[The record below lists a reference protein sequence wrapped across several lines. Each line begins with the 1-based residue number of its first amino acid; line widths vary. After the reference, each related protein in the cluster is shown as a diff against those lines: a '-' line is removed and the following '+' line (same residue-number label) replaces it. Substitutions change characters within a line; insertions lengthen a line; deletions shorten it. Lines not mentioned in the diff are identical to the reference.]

1 MARRSRRRKGKGSR
15 SAQPNTVHPDAAG
28 LDVGATAVYAAVRA
42 ERDPDPIRNFS
53 TFTGDLHAL
62 ANWLKECQVTTV
74 AMESTGVY
82 WIPVH
87 QILEA
92 HGFDVVLVNAR
103 HVHSVPGRKSD
114 MADCEWLR
122 YLHSVGL
129 LRGSFRPAD
138 EVCAVRARLRH
149 RDNLIKTAARSVS
162 HMQKAYN
169 QMNIHLHHAIS
180 DLTGVTGLAIT
191 DAILDGQRDPTRLAD
206 LADRRI
212 RASRATL
219 IAALQ
224 GDWRP
229 EHLFTLGHAR
239 ATYAHYQ
246 QLIAECDQE
255 IEASIRSF
263 SPPDEPPNET
273 EDAAEPAADVTPP
286 SDESDAEPFNMQE
299 HLSSLFGADLTLIPG
314 IGVSTALVLFTELG
328 PDLARFPTA
337 AQFSS
342 WLNLCPHNKI
352 TGGKII
358 SSHTGPGTNRA
369 AQALRWA
376 TQSLYR
382 SPSSLG
388 QHFRR
393 MRARLG
399 TPEAITATAHKLA
412 RIIYHLI
419 THRVAYDDS
428 ILATQERQDLR
439 ASNAGSEH
447 KPAPS
452 VMNSSRRLPDWLF
465 LRSVISRSRP
475 HCMRPPWR
483 VPGIVR
489 PNRKP
494 PGDPAR
500 QPTTRNG
507 NHRIVI
513 VHIPA
518 TGLSPGRTRSRGR

>member
-1 MARRSRRRKGKGSR
+1 MARRSRKGKGSR

-28 LDVGATAVYAAVRA
+28 LDVGATAVYAAVRPD
-42 ERDPDPIRNFS
+42 RDPDPIRNFP

-82 WIPVH
+82 WIPVF

-114 MADCEWLR
+114 VADSEWLR

-138 EVCAVRARLRH
+138 EVCAVRALLRH
-149 RDNLIKTAARSVS
+149 RDNLIKTASRSVL
-162 HMQKAYN
+162 HMQKAFD
-169 QMNIHLHHAIS
+169 QMNVHLHHAIS

-191 DAILDGQRDPTRLAD
+191 DAILDGERDPARLAD

-212 RASRATL
+212 KASRATL
-219 IAALQ
+219 IAALE

-229 EHLFTLGHAR
+229 EHLFTLRHAR
-239 ATYAHYQ
+239 VTYAHYR

-255 IEASIRSF
+255 IEASIGSF
-263 SPPDEPPNET
+263 ESTNEPPSAPAEDPAEET
-273 EDAAEPAADVTPP
+273 ADAPPTPTESPAK
-286 SDESDAEPFNMQE
+286 PFNLKA
-299 HLSSLFGADLTLIPG
+299 HLTRLFGTDLTLIPG
-314 IGVSTALVLFTELG
+314 IGESTALILFTEFG
-328 PDLARFPTA
+328 PDLSRFPSA
-337 AQFSS
+337 GQFAS
-342 WLNLCPHNKI
+342 WLNLCPNNQI
-352 TGGKII
+352 TGGRII
-358 SSHTGPGTNRA
+358 SAHTGPGTNRA

-388 QHFRR
+388 QYFRR

-412 RIIYHLI
+412 RIIYHLV

-428 ILATQERQDLR
+428 FLAAQERQDLQR
-439 ASNAGSEH
+439 LE
-447 KPAPS
+447 
-452 VMNSSRRLPDWLF
+452 RRLRNQARALGYE
-465 LRSVISRSRP
+465 L
-475 HCMRPPWR
+475 
-483 VPGIVR
+483 VPE
-489 PNRKP
+489 
-494 PGDPAR
+494 A
-500 QPTTRNG
+500 
-507 NHRIVI
+507 
-513 VHIPA
+513 A
-518 TGLSPGRTRSRGR
+518 

>member
-1 MARRSRRRKGKGSR
+1 MARRSRKGKGSR

-28 LDVGATAVYAAVRA
+28 LDVGATAVYAAVRPD
-42 ERDPDPIRNFS
+42 RDPDPIRNFP

-114 MADCEWLR
+114 VADCEWLR

-138 EVCAVRARLRH
+138 EVCAMRALLRH
-149 RDNLIKTAARSVS
+149 RDNLIKTASRSVL
-162 HMQKAYN
+162 HMQKAYD
-169 QMNIHLHHAIS
+169 QMNVHLHHAIS
-180 DLTGVTGLAIT
+180 DLTGVTGMAIT
-191 DAILDGQRDPTRLAD
+191 EAILNGERDPARLAD

-212 RASRATL
+212 KASRATL
-219 IAALQ
+219 IAALE
-224 GDWRP
+224 GDWRS
-229 EHLFTLGHAR
+229 EHLFTLRHAR

-255 IEASIRSF
+255 IEARIRSF
-263 SPPDEPPNET
+263 ESTNEPPSAPAEDPAEDPAEET
-273 EDAAEPAADVTPP
+273 ADAPPTPTESPAK
-286 SDESDAEPFNMQE
+286 PFNLKA
-299 HLSSLFGADLTLIPG
+299 HLTRLFGTDLTLIPG
-314 IGVSTALVLFTELG
+314 IGESTALVLFTELG
-328 PDLARFPTA
+328 PDLSRFPTA
-337 AQFSS
+337 GQFAS
-342 WLNLCPHNKI
+342 WLNLCPNNQI
-352 TGGKII
+352 TGGRII
-358 SSHTGPGTNRA
+358 SAHTGPGTNRA

-388 QHFRR
+388 QYFRR

-412 RIIYHLI
+412 RIIYHLV

-428 ILATQERQDLR
+428 ILAAQERQDLQR
-439 ASNAGSEH
+439 FE
-447 KPAPS
+447 
-452 VMNSSRRLPDWLF
+452 RRLRNQARALGYE
-465 LRSVISRSRP
+465 L
-475 HCMRPPWR
+475 
-483 VPGIVR
+483 VPE
-489 PNRKP
+489 
-494 PGDPAR
+494 A
-500 QPTTRNG
+500 
-507 NHRIVI
+507 
-513 VHIPA
+513 A
-518 TGLSPGRTRSRGR
+518 

>member
-1 MARRSRRRKGKGSR
+1 
-15 SAQPNTVHPDAAG
+15 
-28 LDVGATAVYAAVRA
+28 
-42 ERDPDPIRNFS
+42 
-53 TFTGDLHAL
+53 
-62 ANWLKECQVTTV
+62 
-74 AMESTGVY
+74 MESTGVY

-114 MADCEWLR
+114 VADCEWLR

-138 EVCAVRARLRH
+138 EVCAVRALLRH

-191 DAILDGQRDPTRLAD
+191 DAILDGQRDPARLAD

-219 IAALQ
+219 IAALE

-299 HLSSLFGADLTLIPG
+299 HLSNLFGTDLTLIPG

-376 TQSLYR
+376 NPISVPQPFVSRPALPPHARAPRYSLRR
-382 SPSSLG
+382 SPRLPTNWRASS
-388 QHFRR
+388 
-393 MRARLG
+393 
-399 TPEAITATAHKLA
+399 TISSPTALHTTTASSP
-412 RIIYHLI
+412 
-419 THRVAYDDS
+419 HRSAKTCD
-428 ILATQERQDLR
+428 
-439 ASNAGSEH
+439 ASNAGSED

-465 LRSVISRSRP
+465 LRRRELLES
-475 HCMRPPWR
+475 
-483 VPGIVR
+483 
-489 PNRKP
+489 
-494 PGDPAR
+494 
-500 QPTTRNG
+500 Q
-507 NHRIVI
+507 
-513 VHIPA
+513 
-518 TGLSPGRTRSRGR
+518 